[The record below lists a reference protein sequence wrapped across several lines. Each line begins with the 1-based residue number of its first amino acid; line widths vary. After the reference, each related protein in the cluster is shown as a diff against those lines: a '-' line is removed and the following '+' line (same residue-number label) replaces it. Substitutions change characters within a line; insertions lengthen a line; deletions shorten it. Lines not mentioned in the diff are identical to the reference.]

1 MKKRSSTSSP
11 TRAAARRAATL
22 IEALAG
28 LVVLGVLLV
37 SITIAR
43 GRFLRQRAQ
52 AEQKIAAAAA
62 VDQLLSNWMAGA
74 GSAIPLLSSGTLDG
88 LPNHT
93 WRTRVLEKKPDL
105 NASIIRL
112 EVTNQSSDIPIL
124 TLDLLRHNDRRFA
137 KPAEKP

>member
-1 MKKRSSTSSP
+1 MNRHFRTFSRP
-11 TRAAARRAATL
+11 RAARAATL

-28 LVVLGVLLV
+28 LVVLGTLLV

-43 GRFLRQRAQ
+43 GRFVRQRAQ
-52 AEQKIAAAAA
+52 AEQRIAAAAA
-62 VDQLLSNWMAGA
+62 VDSLVSKWMGGNGA
-74 GSAIPLLSSGTLDG
+74 AIPLSAAGPLDG
-88 LPNHT
+88 LPSHT

>member
-1 MKKRSSTSSP
+1 M
-11 TRAAARRAATL
+11 
-22 IEALAG
+22 
-28 LVVLGVLLV
+28 VLGTLLV

-43 GRFLRQRAQ
+43 GRFVRQRAL
-52 AEQKIAAAAA
+52 AEQKIVAAAA
-62 VDQLLSNWMAGA
+62 VDALVSKWMAGNGA
-74 GSAIPLLSSGTLDG
+74 AIPLSAAGPVDG

-93 WRTRVLEKKPDL
+93 WHTRVLEKKPDL

>member
-1 MKKRSSTSSP
+1 MKQPFRTSSP
-11 TRAAARRAATL
+11 ARAEARAATL

-28 LVVLGVLLV
+28 LVVLGTLLV

-43 GRFLRQRAQ
+43 GRFVRQRGV

-62 VDQLLSNWMAGA
+62 VDAMVSKWMAGS
-74 GSAIPLLSSGTLDG
+74 GSAIPLSDAGPLDG

-93 WRTRVLEKKPDL
+93 WRTRVIENKSDL

-112 EVTNQSSDIPIL
+112 EVISKSNIPIL
-124 TLDLLRHNDRRFA
+124 TLDLLRHDERPSA
-137 KPAEKP
+137 KTAGAR

>member
-43 GRFLRQRAQ
+43 GRFVRQRAQ

-62 VDQLLSNWMAGA
+62 VDKLVANWLS
-74 GSAIPLLSSGTLDG
+74 GSSAAIPLSAAGPLDG
-88 LPNHT
+88 LPNHM
-93 WRTRVLEKKPDL
+93 WRTRVIENKSDL
-105 NASIIRL
+105 SASVIRL
-112 EVTNQSSDIPIL
+112 EIVNQSNITIL
-124 TLDLLRHNDRRFA
+124 TLDLLRHDDRRSLKKVGA
-137 KPAEKP
+137 P

>member
-1 MKKRSSTSSP
+1 M
-11 TRAAARRAATL
+11 
-22 IEALAG
+22 
-28 LVVLGVLLV
+28 VLGTLLV

-43 GRFLRQRAQ
+43 GRFVRQRAQ
-52 AEQKIAAAAA
+52 AEQRIAAAAA
-62 VDQLLSNWMAGA
+62 VDALVSKWMAGDGA
-74 GSAIPLLSSGTLDG
+74 AIPLSAAGPLNG

-93 WRTRVLEKKPDL
+93 WRTRVIEKKPDL